1 MRILVAAEFIML
13 SVLGSPTLPN
23 PLPPYRARN
32 QHPLAK
38 APTELL
44 VQLIP
49 FNELNKQLLR
59 LSKKVKVMMFN
70 DTSKTP
76 DYSGKISVWISILC
90 LAAFNSLQIHAARV
104 LPGKY
109 SGMVVF
115 DRWDNCYLLVNHFQL
130 YISDS
135 QKESLRKY
143 AGKGAEIL
151 ATDVYQPSST
161 RPARVNSFQ
170 YLGPAS
176 KGRHPRG
183 SSNLRDLNLSTHMDF
198 TENGHNIFFITAHN
212 QASTPLTL
220 FSNELGLTLLRKK
233 ELPTQGSP
241 SDGES
246 FVLLSGHSFEFP
258 GERIPRI
265 SGAGMTYGINYKWH
279 MEAAHALPH
288 SFELA
293 PYETR
298 TLKLTFDLPDGH
310 YDFLSC
316 YGSFASTER
325 CVASN
330 LTSFDIKD
338 GNCRNDRIQGAFG
351 YRLGARFD
359 VSDAK
364 LVVNQE
370 NGLHEYRI
378 QPFVH
383 LQGADIYSLKITPK
397 TMRIFQIQAISRCKT
412 TIETKQRLRDWTK
425 LLEQK
430 YGLLEL
436 ILTPGRHTGFPMGRL
451 DGTRHTALI
460 EHPPGQTVIIL
471 VEDQRLHVE
480 AKQEALSLKR
490 ND

>member
-1 MRILVAAEFIML
+1 MRHTVATAGL
-13 SVLGSPTLPN
+13 
-23 PLPPYRARN
+23 
-32 QHPLAK
+32 HLAK
-38 APTELL
+38 EPTKLFA
-44 VQLIP
+44 QLIL
-49 FNELNKQLLR
+49 FKALNKQLLR
-59 LSKKVKVMMFN
+59 LSKRVNVMIFN
-70 DTSKTP
+70 NTSKTL
-76 DYSGKISVWISILC
+76 DYSEKTSVWISILC
-90 LAAFNSLQIHAARV
+90 LVVFNSLQIHAARV

-135 QKESLRKY
+135 QKEALRKY
-143 AGKGAEIL
+143 AGEGAEIL
-151 ATDVYQPSST
+151 AKDVYQPSST
-161 RPARVNSFQ
+161 RPARINSFQ

-176 KGRHPRG
+176 KGKHPRS
-183 SSNLRDLNLSTHMDF
+183 SSNLRGLKLSTHMDF
-198 TENGHNIFFITAHN
+198 TENGHNIFFITAQN
-212 QASTPLTL
+212 QVSVPLTL

-233 ELPTQGSP
+233 ELPTQGAP
-241 SDGES
+241 SDGNS
-246 FVLLSGHSFEFP
+246 FVLLGGHSFEFP
-258 GERIPRI
+258 GERIPRL

-293 PYETR
+293 PNETR

-316 YGSFASTER
+316 YGSFGSTER

-330 LTSFDIKD
+330 LTSFDIKE
-338 GNCRNDRIQGAFG
+338 GKYRNDRIQGAFG

-370 NGLHEYRI
+370 NGLQEYRI

-412 TIETKQRLRDWTK
+412 TIETKQRLSDWTK
-425 LLEQK
+425 LLERQ
-430 YGLLEL
+430 YGLLEP

-451 DGTRHTALI
+451 DGTRHTILI
-460 EHPPGQTVIIL
+460 AHPPSQTVTIL

-490 ND
+490 NE